1 MHYIWR
7 GHIYDDSNLPADAVE
22 SLRARGLLDSG
33 KSLVDVDEPR
43 HYDQPEA
50 EIEPVT
56 DPMPDDLT
64 VIKGIGAV
72 RQADLNAMG
81 ITSYAQLAGADPETL
96 VTTMEVS
103 RAVIDA
109 WIAAAVDLE
118 RQL

>member
-22 SLRARGLLDSG
+22 SLQARGLLDSG

-56 DPMPDDLT
+56 DDLT
-64 VIKGIGAV
+64 AIKGIGAV

-103 RAVIDA
+103 RAVIDG
-109 WIAAAVDLE
+109 WIAAAADLE
-118 RQL
+118 QQL